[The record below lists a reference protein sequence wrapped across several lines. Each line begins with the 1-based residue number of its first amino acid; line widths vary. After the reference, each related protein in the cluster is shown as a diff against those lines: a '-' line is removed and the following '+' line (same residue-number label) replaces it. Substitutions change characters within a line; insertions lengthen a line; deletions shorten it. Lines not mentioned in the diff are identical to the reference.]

1 MSGSSERGRGVLT
14 DADRAFLRGDR
25 ALSSVQAERNARARI
40 RNRIY
45 DALLDFEVLV
55 EHLEE
60 PDVELVFG
68 KRADEADGAEA
79 FDAFVST
86 LAFLY
91 RGLEFTDLDFET
103 VLRESVNLAEA
114 TEDRGATVE
123 FDVTYHALDAD
134 HLREKLAD
142 GESLSL
148 TEIAYLYESDNV
160 GPDELAELVG
170 ESRAADVDDGR
181 VQSKV
186 TDY

>member
-14 DADRAFLRGDR
+14 EADRAFLRGDR

-40 RNRIY
+40 RDRVY

-55 EHLEE
+55 EHLAAR
-60 PDVELVFG
+60 DVQLVFG

-91 RGLEFTDLDFET
+91 GGVDHTDLDFET
-103 VLRESVNLAEA
+103 VLREGVNLAEA
-114 TEDRGATVE
+114 TEDRGATVD
-123 FDVTYHALDAD
+123 FDVTYHALDVD
-134 HLREKLAD
+134 HLREKLDD

-148 TEIAYLYESDNV
+148 TEIAYLYESDDV
-160 GPDELAELVG
+160 SPEELAELVG

-186 TDY
+186 TEF